1 MITLLDWNSDRK
13 KMKDETERFMFDG
26 FGRIL
31 AILINDVEDSYKL
44 EDDQM
49 GHCWDKI
56 NDIISL
62 LNALQI
68 AIDAV
73 AHFDVEERIVKEPET
88 AKAQNSEAQQ

>member
-13 KMKDETERFMFDG
+13 KMKDETDRFMFDG

-31 AILINDVEDSYKL
+31 AILINDVEYSYKL
-44 EDDQM
+44 EDDQL

-73 AHFDVEERIVKEPET
+73 AHFDVGERIVKEPEA
-88 AKAQNSEAQQ
+88 AKAQNKEAQQ

>member
-44 EDDQM
+44 KDDQ
-49 GHCWDKI
+49 
-56 NDIISL
+56 L
-62 LNALQI
+62 
-68 AIDAV
+68 
-73 AHFDVEERIVKEPET
+73 KEPET
-88 AKAQNSEAQQ
+88 AKAQNLEAQQ